1 MKFKI
6 PQQFKLGSRT
16 IKVKTVKKCQ
26 DSDDKV
32 DGQAIYAK
40 GLVELK
46 ETIFPNQEYADFVF
60 FHELTHHILN
70 HLAYEK
76 LARDE
81 TFVDRFA
88 DALLQAI
95 KTME

>member
-1 MKFKI
+1 M
-6 PQQFKLGSRT
+6 LHGRSYSST
-16 IKVKTVKKCQ
+16 AELALY
-26 DSDDKV
+26 S
-32 DGQAIYAK
+32 K

-46 ETIFPNQEYADFVF
+46 ETIFSNKEYADFVF
-60 FHELTHHILN
+60 FHELVHHTLN

-81 TFVDRFA
+81 TFVDRVA

-95 KTME
+95 NTME